1 LARLAATIVWK
12 LPVAAPR
19 WFLNLPGFHGGA
31 YVMAFVEDRSEC
43 GPRHLKTARL
53 WEFSTREL
61 EDLQEGLLALGMQ
74 KAGKDDLAGAL
85 VWVASRIPS
94 PIVKTIVEPYLLEEA
109 ADYRASSEGV
119 ES

>member
-1 LARLAATIVWK
+1 
-12 LPVAAPR
+12 
-19 WFLNLPGFHGGA
+19 
-31 YVMAFVEDRSEC
+31 
-43 GPRHLKTARL
+43 
-53 WEFSTREL
+53 
-61 EDLQEGLLALGMQ
+61 MQ